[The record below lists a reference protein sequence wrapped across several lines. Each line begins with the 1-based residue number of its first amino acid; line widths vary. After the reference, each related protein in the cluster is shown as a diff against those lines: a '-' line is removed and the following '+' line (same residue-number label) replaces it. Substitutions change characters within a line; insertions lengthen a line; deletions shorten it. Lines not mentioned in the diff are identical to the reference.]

1 MKEAKKLKEGID
13 FVEDLKAGETFTDRG
28 QGFTHCMII
37 TLPSRDH
44 VQKYID
50 HEVHQYLVKNY
61 IAPICEDK
69 LVLDFDGF
77 AVENDDKGKH
87 PFDQMNKKAK

>member
-50 HEVHQYLVKNY
+50 HEVH
-61 IAPICEDK
+61 
-69 LVLDFDGF
+69 
-77 AVENDDKGKH
+77 
-87 PFDQMNKKAK
+87 